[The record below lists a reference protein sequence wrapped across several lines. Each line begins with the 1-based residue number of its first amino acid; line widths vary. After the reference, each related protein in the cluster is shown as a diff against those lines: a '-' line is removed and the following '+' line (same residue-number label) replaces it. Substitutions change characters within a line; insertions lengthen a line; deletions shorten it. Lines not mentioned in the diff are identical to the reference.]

1 MKKAV
6 KFIVAIVIVFSIG
19 VFVIY
24 HLAEKDKIKEIT
36 SENIFDENN
45 IKTKEVVLDIKLPKK
60 VINPKII
67 IYKSKRELDL
77 YSNGKVVKKY
87 KIGLGHNPLDDKAKK
102 GDKCTPEGEFYICMK
117 NRKSKYYLSLG
128 ISYPNIEDAK
138 RGLKENLISNDQY
151 QQIYKAIK
159 NKENPPWNT
168 KLGGEICIHGRG
180 SSSDWTRGCIALND
194 DEIEEIF
201 NKVNHGTTVII
212 KK

>member
-6 KFIVAIVIVFSIG
+6 RFIVAIVIVFSIS

-45 IKTKEVVLDIKLPKK
+45 IKTKEVVLDSKLPKK

-87 KIGLGHNPLDDKAKK
+87 KIGLGHNPLDDKAKQ

-117 NRKSKYYLSLG
+117 NMEAEVSQHRSLR
-128 ISYPNIEDAK
+128 YPI
-138 RGLKENLISNDQY
+138 
-151 QQIYKAIK
+151 
-159 NKENPPWNT
+159 
-168 KLGGEICIHGRG
+168 
-180 SSSDWTRGCIALND
+180 
-194 DEIEEIF
+194 
-201 NKVNHGTTVII
+201 TVLLESIVF
-212 KK
+212 